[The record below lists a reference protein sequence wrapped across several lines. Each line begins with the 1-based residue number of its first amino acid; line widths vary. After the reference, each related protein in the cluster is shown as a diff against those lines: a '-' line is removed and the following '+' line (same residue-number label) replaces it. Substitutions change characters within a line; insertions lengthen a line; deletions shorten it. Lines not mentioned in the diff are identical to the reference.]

1 MNEAEWTV
9 GVDRQELLLDAIS
22 ATTCFG
28 APFPVGDAWGIND
41 FLTMALVTAP
51 GGRKGT
57 ACPSVT

>member
-1 MNEAEWTV
+1 MRGSGQLVWT
-9 GVDRQELLLDAIS
+9 DKNCCSTRS
-22 ATTCFG
+22 RATTCFG